1 MNLLVV
7 YSDGA
12 EERMSVPDD
21 AEMLSFIVGG
31 TPKSIKYGDRLVV
44 AYSEE
49 ANRRKP
55 NKIKVGKQLFGAVAI
70 MRKEDFYN
78 VVHG

>member
-12 EERMSVPDD
+12 EERMSAPDD
-21 AEMLSFIVGG
+21 IEILSFIVGG
-31 TPKSIKYGDRLVV
+31 TPKAIKYGDGLVV

-49 ANRRKP
+49 ANKRKP
-55 NKIKVGKQLFGAVAI
+55 NKINAGKQLFGAVAI
-70 MRKEDFYN
+70 MRKEDFDN

>member
-7 YSDGA
+7 FGDGS
-12 EERMSVPDD
+12 EERMTVSDD
-21 AEMLSFIVGG
+21 IEMLSFIVGG
-31 TPKSIKYGDRLVV
+31 TPKAMRYNDGLVV
-44 AYSEE
+44 AYSDS

-55 NKIKVGKQLFGAVAI
+55 NRINVGRQLFGAVAI
-70 MRKEDFYN
+70 MRKEDFDN